1 MGGDFGTFLQV
12 LLAIAAGIVTIGG
25 AATVFEH
32 YSEKATSKRDQ
43 IAEQVE
49 KHEQRLDRDHK
60 RLSELETSDRLIMRG
75 VMQLM
80 SHEIDGNHT
89 AQLKETRDDMEQYLI
104 NK

>member
-1 MGGDFGTFLQV
+1 MM
-12 LLAIAAGIVTIGG
+12 A
-25 AATVFEH
+25 
-32 YSEKATSKRDQ
+32 SKHAQLSDLVRAHD
-43 IAEQVE
+43 
-49 KHEQRLDRDHK
+49 QRLANDHR

-89 AQLKETRDDMEQYLI
+89 AQLKETRDDMERYLI

>member
-1 MGGDFGTFLQV
+1 MGDFETFLQV
-12 LLAIAAGIVTIGG
+12 LVSIAAGIATIGG
-25 AATVFEH
+25 AISIVER
-32 YSEKATSKRDQ
+32 YSEKAKTGRAK
-43 IAEQVE
+43 IVEQVGEHE
-49 KHEQRLDRDHK
+49 KRLARDHK

-89 AQLKETRDDMEQYLI
+89 EQLKATRDDMESYLI

>member
-1 MGGDFGTFLQV
+1 MGDFETFLQV
-12 LLAIAAGIVTIGG
+12 LVSIAAGIATIGG
-25 AATVFEH
+25 ALAIVER
-32 YSEKATSKRDQ
+32 YSEKAKNGRAK
-43 IAEQVE
+43 IAEQVDR
-49 KHEQRLDRDHK
+49 HEERLARDHK

-89 AQLKETRDDMEQYLI
+89 AQLRETRDEMERYLI

>member
-1 MGGDFGTFLQV
+1 MGDFETFLQV
-12 LLAIAAGIVTIGG
+12 LVGIAAGIVTIGG
-25 AATVFEH
+25 ALAVFEH
-32 YSEKATSKRDQ
+32 YSEKATKRRDAM
-43 IAEQVE
+43 AEQVE
-49 KHEQRLDRDHK
+49 KHEERLANDHR

-89 AQLKETRDDMEQYLI
+89 EQLMETRDDMERFLI

>member
-1 MGGDFGTFLQV
+1 MSDFGTFLQV
-12 LLAIAAGIVTIGG
+12 FLAIAAGIVTIGG

-32 YSEKATSKRDQ
+32 FGEKAAARRNRMAD
-43 IAEQVE
+43 QVE

-89 AQLKETRDDMEQYLI
+89 AQLRETRDDMEKYLI

>member
-1 MGGDFGTFLQV
+1 MGDFGTFLQV
-12 LLAIAAGIVTIGG
+12 LVSIAASIGTIGG
-25 AATVFEH
+25 ALAIVEH
-32 YSEKATSKRDQ
+32 YSEKAKQSRTKIS
-43 IAEQVE
+43 EQVSEHE
-49 KHEQRLDRDHK
+49 KRLDRDHK

-89 AQLKETRDDMEQYLI
+89 EQLKATRDDMESYLI

>member
-1 MGGDFGTFLQV
+1 MMGDLGTFLQV
-12 LLAIAAGIVTIGG
+12 LLAIAAGVVTIGG
-25 AATVFEH
+25 AAAVFEH
-32 YSEKATSKRDQ
+32 YGEKATAKRDQ
-43 IAEQVE
+43 ITEQVE

-89 AQLKETRDDMEQYLI
+89 AQLRETRDDMEKYLI